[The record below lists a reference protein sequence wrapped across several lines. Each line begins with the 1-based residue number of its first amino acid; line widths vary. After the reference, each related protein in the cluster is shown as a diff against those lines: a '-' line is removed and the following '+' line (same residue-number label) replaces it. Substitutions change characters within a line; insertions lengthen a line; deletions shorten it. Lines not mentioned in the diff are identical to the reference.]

1 LAHFL
6 NPEKECKYFFFLT
19 KPGRGSGSKKPIV
32 KKCRPLSPLSG
43 GVACLADGS
52 LGNGPPAISHCRQ
65 ARPLG
70 GLVFFSFLL
79 VSDSCFG
86 WSLRNFLK
94 VFQT

>member
-32 KKCRPLSPLSG
+32 KKCLPLSPLSG

-52 LGNGPPAISHCRQ
+52 LGNGCRQ
-65 ARPLG
+65 SPIAGKLVLWA
-70 GLVFFSFLL
+70 GLFFFLFFWSAIHVL
-79 VSDSCFG
+79 VG
-86 WSLRNFLK
+86 L
-94 VFQT
+94 